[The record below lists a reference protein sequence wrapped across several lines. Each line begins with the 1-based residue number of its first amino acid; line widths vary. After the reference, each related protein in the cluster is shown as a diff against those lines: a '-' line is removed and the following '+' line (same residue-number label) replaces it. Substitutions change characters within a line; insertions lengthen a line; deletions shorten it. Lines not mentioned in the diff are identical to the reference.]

1 MVLPDLAFPY
11 SEDSGNEGE
20 FASKEEIGDAGSFPN
35 PQPYAVASLGMDDY
49 PSLRKTRLDLP
60 SGCRRGKKKCG
71 AG

>member
-20 FASKEEIGDAGSFPN
+20 VGSKEEIGDAGSCPN
-35 PQPYAVASLGMDDY
+35 PQPYAVASLGVDDY
-49 PSLRKTRLDLP
+49 PSLRKTGLNLP
-60 SGCRRGKKKCG
+60 SGYRREKSG